1 MVPKG
6 AQIWVAASQV
16 QGCIYV
22 REATATHMMRQN
34 SVTIIRSVS
43 PQDRRV
49 WQKPVG
55 LRAGSQHESTLVRV
69 AMCVPKGCVL
79 QGLLRRTRNHFVWY
93 GMVRASHI
101 KGRPNKARAK
111 RSHWLRR
118 R

>member
-1 MVPKG
+1 MPPVVPTG

-43 PQDRRV
+43 PQVRLV

-55 LRAGSQHESTLVRV
+55 LRAGSQHVSTLVRV
-69 AMCVPKGCVL
+69 AMCVPKG
-79 QGLLRRTRNHFVWY
+79 
-93 GMVRASHI
+93 VRASRVAEAHNATI
-101 KGRPNKARAK
+101 LYGFTQ
-111 RSHWLRR
+111 
-118 R
+118 